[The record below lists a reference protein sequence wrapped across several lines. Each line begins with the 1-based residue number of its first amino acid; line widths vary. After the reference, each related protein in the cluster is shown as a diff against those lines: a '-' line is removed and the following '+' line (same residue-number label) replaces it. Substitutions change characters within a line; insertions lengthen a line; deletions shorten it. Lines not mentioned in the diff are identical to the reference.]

1 MPSFVVNLIRGA
13 FIGAAE
19 VVPGISGGTIA
30 LIVGV
35 YRALIAAIAD
45 AVLAVRQLLGFANG
59 RPSGRRFAATLRSLP
74 WGLLIPLGIG
84 MVAAVIIGARL
95 LEPILDEYPVTSRAF
110 FFGLI
115 VAAIYVPVHMVTRLN
130 GGRWRFQDIVIALI
144 AAVVV
149 FLITGLP
156 PTTVVDPSPLVILG
170 SAAIAICALVLP
182 GVSGSFLL
190 LSFGMYEPTIQ
201 AVNDRDLAYIA
212 IFGLGAVLGL
222 AAFVSVLRWLLEHRA
237 RITLVILTGFMVG
250 SLRALWPWQTE
261 DRSLEG
267 PSGDVMAVVL
277 LALAGA
283 AIVVILLLIERRF
296 GLTEEQEDAG
306 LLKG

>member
-1 MPSFVVNLIRGA
+1 MRSAVTNVIRGA
-13 FIGAAE
+13 LIGAAE

-45 AVLAVRQLLGFANG
+45 AVLAVRQLLGLTEG
-59 RPSGRRFAATLRSLP
+59 RPSARKFSATIRSLP

-84 MVAAVIIGARL
+84 MVAAVIIGARV
-95 LEPILDEYPVTSRAF
+95 LEPILDEHPVTSRAF

-115 VAAIYVPVHMVTRLN
+115 VAAIYVPAHMVTRLN
-130 GGRWRFQDIVIALI
+130 GGRWRLRDIAIALV
-144 AAVVV
+144 AAVAV
-149 FLITGLP
+149 FAITGLP
-156 PTTVVDPSPLVILG
+156 PTTVDDPAPLIILG

-190 LSFGMYEPTIQ
+190 LSFGMYSPTIE
-201 AVNDRDLAYIA
+201 AVNDRNFTYLA
-212 IFGLGAVLGL
+212 IFALGAVMGL
-222 AAFVSVLRWLLEHRA
+222 AVFVSILRWLLEHRA
-237 RITLVILTGFMVG
+237 HITLVILTGFMVG

-261 DRSLEG
+261 DRALQG
-267 PSGDVMAVVL
+267 PGDDVLLVVL

-283 AIVVILLLIERRF
+283 AIVVLLLLAERRL